1 MKYVLHKSMQIT
13 NPAFRRSHLVNKK
26 FLILITILFSL
37 GVFLFVAFSHYRT
50 LDRKVIT
57 LGASLPLSGINSHL
71 GKDIVVGANTYFS
84 HSNAR
89 GGVQGYKIDFI
100 QYDDQY
106 EPENTLTNTQK
117 LIEKDDVFALFGFV
131 GTPTVKRILPLITHA
146 NIPFIAPYTG
156 ASFLRNTTNT
166 NIINF
171 RSSYVQEIN
180 ALVTYLTS
188 QKQISKF
195 AIFYQNDD
203 YGEEGYTALVQA
215 LEKHD
220 LKLSAEGT
228 YKRNTLS
235 IHHAIHEIEAAKP
248 EAIILV
254 GAYKPTARFIEKVKE
269 CCSRDIIFCP
279 ISFVNADALV
289 HELKGDARNILFSQT
304 VPSYDDYTSQEAIE
318 YNNLLKF
325 YYPQEK
331 PSLVSF
337 EAFLAAKAV
346 VKALNSIEG
355 SITPSKLSSSLKQ
368 IHRYT
373 LDNIP
378 LSYHNSQL
386 LNFVYLSTYDQQT
399 FKIIGKYE
407 Y

>member
-1 MKYVLHKSMQIT
+1 MPT
-13 NPAFRRSHLVNKK
+13 NNV
-26 FLILITILFSL
+26 IL
-37 GVFLFVAFSHYRT
+37 
-50 LDRKVIT
+50 

-71 GKDIVVGANTYFS
+71 GKDVVVGANTYFS
-84 HSNAR
+84 HTNAK
-89 GGVQGYKIDFI
+89 GGIQGRKIEFI
-100 QYDDQY
+100 QYDDKY
-106 EPENTLTNTQK
+106 EPENTLSNTLT

-131 GTPTVKRILPLITHA
+131 GTPTIKRVLPLISHT
-146 NIPFIAPYTG
+146 NIPFIAPYAG
-156 ASFLRNTTNT
+156 ASFLRDSNEK

-171 RSSYVQEIN
+171 RSSYTQEIDT
-180 ALVTYLTS
+180 LVTYLKTH
-188 QKQISKF
+188 KNITKF

-203 YGEEGYTALVQA
+203 YGEEGYIALIHA
-215 LEKHD
+215 LKKHH
-220 LKLSAEGT
+220 LTLSAEGT

-235 IHHAIHEIEAAKP
+235 IQHAIHEIEAAKP
-248 EAIILV
+248 EAIILA

-269 CCSRDIIFCP
+269 CCPNNIIFCP

-289 HELKGDARNILFSQT
+289 QELHGDAKNLLFSQT
-304 VPSYDDYTSQEAIE
+304 VPSYDDFSSQEAVE

-325 YYPQEK
+325 YYPDEK

-337 EAFLAAKAV
+337 ESFLAAKTV
-346 VKALNSIEG
+346 VKALSSIEG
-355 SITPSKLSSSLKQ
+355 RISPSKLSEALKK

-386 LNFVYLSTYDQQT
+386 LNFVYLSTYEQHT